1 MRVFI
6 TGSAEGLGQMVA
18 ERIAAVGH
26 EVVLHARSQSRARQ
40 ALEATPGAADALVA
54 DLASLHE
61 TKELAETA
69 NTAGRFDA
77 VIHNAGVGFHEP
89 LRRTEDGLPHVLA
102 INALAPYVL
111 TSLMSRPDRLVYLT
125 SGMHRGGEADL
136 SDLTWKRR
144 GWNGAQAYSDSKLFD
159 LILAFAVARHWP
171 EVLANAVEPGW
182 VATKMG
188 RALPTTSPPG
198 QRRRPG
204 LQSARTP
211 KRWSQDA
218 CFTTA
223 ARTRTILSRTMR
235 ISKTNSS
242 DNPPSSRAYRFRQ
255 AERRR
260 YLSAITSAP
269 PPRSR
274 R

>member
-6 TGSAEGLGQMVA
+6 TGSAEGLGQMAA

-26 EVVLHARSQSRARQ
+26 EVVLHARNESRARQ

-69 NTAGRFDA
+69 NTSGRFDA

-89 LRRTEDGLPHVLA
+89 LRRTHEGLPHVLA

-111 TSLMSRPDRLVYLT
+111 TSLMTRPDRLVYLT
-125 SGMHRGGEADL
+125 SGMHRGGDADL
-136 SDLTWKRR
+136 SDLTWERR
-144 GWNGAQAYSDSKLFD
+144 RWSGAQAYSDSKLYD

-188 RALPTTSPPG
+188 GPGAPDDFAAGSETQAWLAASDDPEALVSGRLLYHRQPHAHHPVADDANLQEELLRQFAELTGVPFPT
-198 QRRRPG
+198 
-204 LQSARTP
+204 A
-211 KRWSQDA
+211 
-218 CFTTA
+218 
-223 ARTRTILSRTMR
+223 
-235 ISKTNSS
+235 
-242 DNPPSSRAYRFRQ
+242 
-255 AERRR
+255 
-260 YLSAITSAP
+260 
-269 PPRSR
+269 
-274 R
+274 